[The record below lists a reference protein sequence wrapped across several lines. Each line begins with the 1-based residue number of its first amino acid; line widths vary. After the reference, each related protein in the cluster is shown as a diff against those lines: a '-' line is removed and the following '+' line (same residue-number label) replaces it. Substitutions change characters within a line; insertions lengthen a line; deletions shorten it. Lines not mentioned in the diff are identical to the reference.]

1 MAQYTRVVT
10 GLRAT
15 QSKRAAL
22 PPPWPAPR
30 EPRRMW
36 QNPLEAVAQLA
47 AGAAEVKLKLLFK
60 VRLLVQIDPLAVA
73 SAEISTL
80 PRRK

>member
-1 MAQYTRVVT
+1 MKQ
-10 GLRAT
+10 
-15 QSKRAAL
+15 K
-22 PPPWPAPR
+22 
-30 EPRRMW
+30 
-36 QNPLEAVAQLA
+36 PLEALAQLA

-80 PRRK
+80 PRGK